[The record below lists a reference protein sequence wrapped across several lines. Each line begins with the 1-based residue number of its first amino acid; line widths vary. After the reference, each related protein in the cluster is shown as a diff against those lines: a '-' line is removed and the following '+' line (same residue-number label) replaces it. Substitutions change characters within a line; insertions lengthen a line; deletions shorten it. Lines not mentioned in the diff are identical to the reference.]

1 MAKYQK
7 FEDLPVWQEARRLT
21 ASSERPVAA
30 IDGLPSA
37 IPYSYSANRSR
48 IRYPVRTDIAT
59 RNGCGKRR
67 VRG

>member
-1 MAKYQK
+1 MAKYEK
-7 FEDLPVWQEARRLT
+7 FEDLPVRQEARRLT
-21 ASSERPVAA
+21 TSSERPVAA

-37 IPYSYSANRSR
+37 IPYSANRSR
-48 IRYPVRTDIAT
+48 IRYPVRNDIAT